1 MPYNMVKFS
10 QRNLYMVK
18 KTNLVIAGCTG
29 RMGRMILDILPKS
42 QNFNLVGLLE
52 KSGHPDIGKD
62 YSKVN
67 QASTFDLDISDNYK
81 ETLSKAD
88 VLIDFTLPEA
98 TLHSLELTK
107 GMDVNH
113 VIGTTGFSSAEE
125 EKISMYARS
134 KTIVKAGNM
143 SLGVNLITKL
153 TEMVASTLDEEF
165 DIEILEMH
173 HKEKIDAPSGT
184 ALMLGEA
191 AAKGRDV
198 SLEDVKDL
206 DRTNVRAKRIHGNIG
221 LTALRGG
228 DVVGEHSVIFA
239 GFGERIVISHIAN
252 NREIFARGALK
263 AAQWTLNKE
272 PKLYS
277 MLDVLG
283 I

>member
-29 RMGRMILDILPKS
+29 RMGKMILDILPKN

-52 KSGHPDIGKD
+52 KSGHPDIGKG

-67 QASTFDLDISDNYK
+67 QSSTFDLDISDNYK
-81 ETLSKAD
+81 EVLSKAD

-113 VIGTTGFSSAEE
+113 VIGTTGFSPAED

-206 DRTNVRAKRIHGNIG
+206 DRTNVRAKRNHGNIG

>member
-1 MPYNMVKFS
+1 
-10 QRNLYMVK
+10 MVK

-67 QASTFDLDISDNYK
+67 QGSTFDLDISDNYK
-81 ETLSKAD
+81 ETLSRAD

-107 GMDVNH
+107 GMDINH

-134 KTIVKAGNM
+134 KTIVKAGNV
-143 SLGVNLITKL
+143 SLGVNLIKKL
-153 TEMVASTLDEEF
+153 TEMVASALDEEF

-173 HKEKIDAPSGT
+173 HKEFDE
-184 ALMLGEA
+184 ML
-191 AAKGRDV
+191 D
-198 SLEDVKDL
+198 
-206 DRTNVRAKRIHGNIG
+206 AKRLYCERSISFLDYFFKRLDIYRVCEMP
-221 LTALRGG
+221 TFIKYYRGV
-228 DVVGEHSVIFA
+228 DLEKYKDKIRKITNDFPHLNEKGEVI
-239 GFGERIVISHIAN
+239 
-252 NREIFARGALK
+252 
-263 AAQWTLNKE
+263 
-272 PKLYS
+272 
-277 MLDVLG
+277 
-283 I
+283 

>member
-10 QRNLYMVK
+10 QRKLYMVK

-29 RMGRMILDILPKS
+29 RMGRMILDILPKN

-52 KSGHPDIGKD
+52 KSGHPDIGKG

-67 QASTFDLDISDNYK
+67 QSSTFDLDISDNYK
-81 ETLSKAD
+81 EVLSKAD

-113 VIGTTGFSSAEE
+113 VIGTTGFSPAED

-206 DRTNVRAKRIHGNIG
+206 DRTNVRAKRNHGNIG
-221 LTALRGG
+221 LSALRGG